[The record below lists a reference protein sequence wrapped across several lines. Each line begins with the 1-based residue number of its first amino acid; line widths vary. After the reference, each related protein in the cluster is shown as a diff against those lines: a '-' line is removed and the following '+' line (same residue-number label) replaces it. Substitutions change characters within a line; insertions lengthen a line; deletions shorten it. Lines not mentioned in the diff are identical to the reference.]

1 MEDIK
6 DVVGVGDGRILAFSR
21 PDSSLNFKLTL
32 FERNK
37 LVQVALM
44 CATSVSHSVDVSPL
58 VRSYSLNFVQRN
70 PLHDPALIQTEYR
83 RLMVWNPV
91 STNPQTQLESC
102 SARSLGSPT
111 DYWSPF
117 ARIEMNAVLVGVCP
131 LSSYRKKSSQF
142 TWR

>member
-83 RLMVWNPV
+83 RLMV
-91 STNPQTQLESC
+91 
-102 SARSLGSPT
+102 
-111 DYWSPF
+111 
-117 ARIEMNAVLVGVCP
+117 
-131 LSSYRKKSSQF
+131 
-142 TWR
+142 